1 MKKNNKSL
9 SEKYSIGKEAKDL
22 IKSLKRAIKYKEGS
36 VSYITEYERFSDL
49 KSPNPKREIKQS
61 ILHVNLN
68 SFMLEDVTPEKLY
81 AILDKTRHDL
91 CATKFL
97 IS

>member
-1 MKKNNKSL
+1 
-9 SEKYSIGKEAKDL
+9 
-22 IKSLKRAIKYKEGS
+22 
-36 VSYITEYERFSDL
+36 
-49 KSPNPKREIKQS
+49 
-61 ILHVNLN
+61 
-68 SFMLEDVTPEKLY
+68 MLEDVTPEKLY